1 MVDAVRAMGELYVGR
16 SAFPI
21 LFQAVAAVEIPLE
34 IRRRKKELSDE
45 ALKW

>member
-1 MVDAVRAMGELYVGR
+1 MGELYVGR

-34 IRRRKKELSDE
+34 IPTEEKGTIRRSVEMVRNNP
-45 ALKW
+45 